1 MSFVL
6 VGPPTLASI
15 HRRTAWRT
23 SRSSASLLLTT
34 PTTTS
39 SQVKRWWL
47 RGVGHRLSRHLIFLN
62 GLCWCLP
69 RSWTEAPDVE
79 TVPETLK
86 DSCVSVSTLPQS
98 QSSEVNL
105 FLSCFIYVW
114 FRNFTIEIEMMNLRL
129 IGGSFYVRG
138 GPIDVQENVNK
149 HFGTNFAVIPA
160 YFFRGS
166 GGCSFLAIVPG
177 SSEEVQGSHTD
188 LGCSWHW
195 PCVSFSGQKSTYW
208 KKLDTDYGK
217 TF

>member
-1 MSFVL
+1 MNLKSNSFNCQQPSLNNSWTRVAQSSDVL
-6 VGPPTLASI
+6 CTGWFPTLASI

-23 SRSSASLLLTT
+23 PRSSASLLLTT

-98 QSSEVNL
+98 QSSEVNIYLCL
-105 FLSCFIYVW
+105 FSKFHPKAHWW
-114 FRNFTIEIEMMNLRL
+114 FLL
-129 IGGSFYVRG
+129 CSRG
-138 GPIDVQENVNK
+138 PNRCSGKCEQTLWNEFRGDSGI
-149 HFGTNFAVIPA
+149 
-160 YFFRGS
+160 FFRGS
-166 GGCSFLAIVPG
+166 GGL
-177 SSEEVQGSHTD
+177 
-188 LGCSWHW
+188 
-195 PCVSFSGQKSTYW
+195 
-208 KKLDTDYGK
+208 
-217 TF
+217 